1 MIMME
6 RSIYLDNSATTYTD
20 PEVLAEMLPY
30 FGGVYGNASSQHF
43 FGRDALKAVDTAR
56 EQVAKAIGCKPS
68 EVYFTSGGTESDNW
82 AIKGIAHAH
91 SDKGRH
97 IITSVIEHPAVRN
110 TCKALEKEGFEVTYL
125 PVDNEGFISLQDLE
139 NAIRKDTILITIM
152 YANNEMGA
160 VQPIKEIGEI
170 AKKHSVAFHTDA
182 VQAVGNLPID
192 VVKDKIDLLS
202 MSGHKFYGPK
212 GVGVLYKRNGLKIA
226 RFMDGGEQERNLR
239 ASTINTPAIVGI
251 GKAIEL
257 AVANMEKNNAHIA
270 KLRDYFVAQALE
282 KIDDIYYNGPKD
294 TSKRLPSNANFSF
307 EYIEG
312 ESILMRLDMAGI
324 AVSSGS
330 ACSSGSLE
338 PSYVL
343 LSIGVPIEVAHGSI
357 RFSFGKNNTME
368 EVDYT
373 VEELVKT
380 VKVLRELSPLVKVIK
395 GEDKYV

>member
-1 MIMME
+1 MQ

-20 PEVLAEMLPY
+20 PEVLEEMLPY
-30 FGGVYGNASSQHF
+30 FTQEYGNASSQHF
-43 FGRDALKAVDTAR
+43 FGREALKAVDKAR
-56 EQVAKAIGCKPS
+56 ERVAKAIGCKPS

-97 IITSVIEHPAVRN
+97 IITSVIEHPAVIK
-110 TCKALEKEGFEVTYL
+110 TCNALEKEGFEVTYL
-125 PVDNEGFISLQDLE
+125 PVDGEGFISLDALE
-139 NAIRKDTILITIM
+139 NAIRKDTVLISIM
-152 YANNEMGA
+152 TANNEMGA
-160 VQPIKEIGEI
+160 IQPISEIGAI
-170 AKKHSVAFHTDA
+170 AKRHGVYFHTDA
-182 VQAVGNLPID
+182 VQAIGNVPID
-192 VVKDKIDLLS
+192 VVKDNIDLLS

-212 GVGVLYKRNGLKIA
+212 GVGVLYKRNGLKIG

-239 ASTINTPAIVGI
+239 ASTINTPAIVGM
-251 GKAIEL
+251 GKAIEM
-257 AVANMEKNNAHIA
+257 AVENMSKNNAHIA
-270 KLRDYFVAQALE
+270 SLRDRFVAQVLD
-282 KIDDIYYNGPKD
+282 KIDSIYYNGPKD

-312 ESILMRLDMAGI
+312 ESILMHLDMAGI

-357 RFSFGKNNTME
+357 RFSFGKNNTQD

-373 VEELVKT
+373 VDVLVET
-380 VKVLRELSPLVKVIK
+380 VRKLREMSPLFKVFK

>member
-1 MIMME
+1 MQ

-20 PEVLAEMLPY
+20 PEVLEEMLPY
-30 FGGVYGNASSQHF
+30 FTQEYGNASSQHF
-43 FGRDALKAVDTAR
+43 FGREALKAVDKAR
-56 EQVAKAIGCKPS
+56 ERVAKAIGCKPS

-97 IITSVIEHPAVRN
+97 IITSVIEHPAVIK
-110 TCKALEKEGFEVTYL
+110 TCNALEKEGFEVTYL
-125 PVDNEGFISLQDLE
+125 PVDGEGFISLVALE
-139 NAIRKDTILITIM
+139 NAIRKDTVLISIM
-152 YANNEMGA
+152 TANNEMGA
-160 VQPIKEIGEI
+160 IQPISEIGAI
-170 AKKHSVAFHTDA
+170 AKRHGVYFHTDA
-182 VQAVGNLPID
+182 VQAIGNVPID
-192 VVKDKIDLLS
+192 VVKDNVDLLS

-212 GVGVLYKRNGLKIA
+212 GVGVLYKRNGLKIG

-239 ASTINTPAIVGI
+239 ASTINTPAIVGM
-251 GKAIEL
+251 GKAIEM
-257 AVANMEKNNAHIA
+257 AVENMSKNNAHIA
-270 KLRDYFVAQALE
+270 SLRDRFVAQVLD
-282 KIDDIYYNGPKD
+282 KIDSIYYNGPKD
-294 TSKRLPSNANFSF
+294 TLKRLPSNANFSF

-312 ESILMRLDMAGI
+312 ESILMHLDMAGI

-357 RFSFGKNNTME
+357 RFSFGKNNTE
-368 EVDYT
+368 DEVDYT
-373 VEELVKT
+373 VDVLVET
-380 VKVLRELSPLVKVIK
+380 VRKLREMSPLFKVIK

>member
-1 MIMME
+1 MMME

-56 EQVAKAIGCKPS
+56 EKVAKAIGCKPS

-170 AKKHSVAFHTDA
+170 AKKHSVVFHTDA

-270 KLRDYFVAQALE
+270 KLRDYFVSQVLE

-312 ESILMRLDMAGI
+312 ESILMR
-324 AVSSGS
+324 
-330 ACSSGSLE
+330 
-338 PSYVL
+338 
-343 LSIGVPIEVAHGSI
+343 
-357 RFSFGKNNTME
+357 
-368 EVDYT
+368 
-373 VEELVKT
+373 
-380 VKVLRELSPLVKVIK
+380 
-395 GEDKYV
+395 

>member
-1 MIMME
+1 MQ

-20 PEVLAEMLPY
+20 PEVLEEMLPY
-30 FGGVYGNASSQHF
+30 FTQEYGNASSQHF
-43 FGRDALKAVDTAR
+43 FGREALKAVDKAR
-56 EQVAKAIGCKPS
+56 ERIAKAIGCKPS

-97 IITSVIEHPAVRN
+97 IITSVIEHPAVIK
-110 TCKALEKEGFEVTYL
+110 TCNALEKEGFEVTYL
-125 PVDNEGFISLQDLE
+125 PVDGEGFISLVALE
-139 NAIRKDTILITIM
+139 NAIRKDTVLISIM
-152 YANNEMGA
+152 TANNEMGA
-160 VQPIKEIGEI
+160 IQPISEIGAI
-170 AKKHSVAFHTDA
+170 AKRHGVYFHTDA
-182 VQAVGNLPID
+182 VQAIGNVPID
-192 VVKDKIDLLS
+192 VVKDNVDLLS

-212 GVGVLYKRNGLKIA
+212 GVGVLYKRNGLKIG

-239 ASTINTPAIVGI
+239 ASTINTPAIVGM
-251 GKAIEL
+251 GKAIEM
-257 AVANMEKNNAHIA
+257 AVENMSKNNAHIA
-270 KLRDYFVAQALE
+270 SLRDRFVAQVLD
-282 KIDDIYYNGPKD
+282 KIDSIYYNGPKD
-294 TSKRLPSNANFSF
+294 TLKRLPSNANFSF

-312 ESILMRLDMAGI
+312 ESILMHLDMAGI

-357 RFSFGKNNTME
+357 RFSFGKNNTE
-368 EVDYT
+368 DEVDYT
-373 VEELVKT
+373 VDVLVET
-380 VKVLRELSPLVKVIK
+380 VRKLREMSPLFKVIK